1 MNSPTPSVSVLMPVY
16 NSEEYLEDTMNSIL
30 GQSYRDFELI
40 AVNDGSTDA
49 SMEILRKFEKA
60 DERVRVID
68 QDNTGIVG
76 ALNKGLENCRGDLIA
91 RMDSDDLMEPDR
103 LSNQT
108 KMMEMLPD
116 VILLGGIAEVID
128 SDGETL
134 YKTTGGRHKVTD
146 LSVFPPKIA
155 VAMHPLIMVRKPAL
169 DAIEGYRDFFP
180 HAEDYDLYIRLAG
193 EGRIYNPQKV
203 MLKYRKHENAVSQKN
218 LMVQERAAAHS
229 ELAAMAAFYSN
240 EAREIEALD
249 ISKLLETCGIS
260 ETLFERYVTFRIWRR
275 MADDTQQNR
284 QTLLKRIIFDVAKN
298 MWRVPFNRFERQF
311 TVRVMGSV
319 VLSAIRSLS

>member
-1 MNSPTPSVSVLMPVY
+1 MPVF
-16 NSEEYLEDTMNSIL
+16 NSEEYLEDTLNSIL
-30 GQSYRDFELI
+30 DQSYKDFELI

-49 SMEILRKFEKA
+49 SMEILRKFEQT
-60 DERVRVID
+60 DERVRVIN

-103 LSNQT
+103 LSSQT

-116 VILLGGIAEVID
+116 VILLGGVAEVID
-128 SDGETL
+128 SRGETL

-146 LSVFPPKIA
+146 WSVFPPKIA
-155 VAMHPLIMVRKPAL
+155 VAMHPLIMVRKSAM
-169 DAIEGYRDFFP
+169 DAIEGYRDSFP

-193 EGRIYNPQKV
+193 EGKIYNPQKV

-218 LMVQERAAAHS
+218 LMAQERAAAHS
-229 ELAAMAAFYSN
+229 ELAGMAAFHLN
-240 EAREIEALD
+240 EAPKTEVLEV
-249 ISKLLETCGIS
+249 SKLLEICGIS

-275 MADDTQQNR
+275 MASDKQQNHPA
-284 QTLLKRIIFDVAKN
+284 LLKRVIFDLFKN
-298 MWRVPFNRFERQF
+298 IWRAPFNRFERQF
-311 TVRVMGSV
+311 TIRVTGSV
-319 VLSAIRSLS
+319 VLSTIRSIS